1 VADPT
6 WFGGRLRELREGAG
20 LTRKQLADKAGLR
33 SEKGI
38 RDIEQGLRMPY
49 WDTVLA
55 VCDALDV
62 TPDAFIVQPE
72 EREPP
77 GPGRPP
83 KLGSGQSPVP
93 QLTEEPPPPKRKPR
107 GALMRDR

>member
-1 VADPT
+1 MADAK
-6 WFGGRLRELREGAG
+6 WFAGRLRELREGSG
-20 LTRKQLADKAGLR
+20 LTRKQLAEKAGLR

-55 VCDALDV
+55 ICDALDV

-83 KLGSGQSPVP
+83 RQVPVNTTPAAAAEKPSGPGR
-93 QLTEEPPPPKRKPR
+93 KR
-107 GALMRDR
+107 DVN